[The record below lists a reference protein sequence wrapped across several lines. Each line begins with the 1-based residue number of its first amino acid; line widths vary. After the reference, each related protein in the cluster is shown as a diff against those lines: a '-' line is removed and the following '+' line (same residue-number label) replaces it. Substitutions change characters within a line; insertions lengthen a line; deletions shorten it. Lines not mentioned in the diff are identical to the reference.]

1 MNLLKLKKKI
11 LRTRII
17 KFEKNQMKQV
27 VVVVVDIYS
36 PSKHSVIL

>member
-27 VVVVVDIYS
+27 VVDVDIYS